1 MSTLEQRLYLGDRAK
16 EVIENEVFVDA
27 FTQIQNEVIEQW
39 TNSPARDAEGRERL
53 WTYLQML
60 KRLQAQLQ
68 QTRVRDKI
76 RVFEN
81 TAARP
86 GPARGGGGGGRAAA
100 EERAA
105 EEARQRWAERLA
117 AGAPPSA
124 HEGAIVTRGGER
136 RVISCRGTGFGG
148 TRSNV

>member
-68 QTRVRDKI
+68 QTM
-76 RVFEN
+76 ESGQL
-81 TAARP
+81 ARIDLEHKR
-86 GPARGGGGGGRAAA
+86 GLMDRARGMFSSPG
-100 EERAA
+100 
-105 EEARQRWAERLA
+105 
-117 AGAPPSA
+117 
-124 HEGAIVTRGGER
+124 
-136 RVISCRGTGFGG
+136 
-148 TRSNV
+148 

>member
-16 EVIENEVFVDA
+16 EVIENEVFIDA

-68 QTRVRDKI
+68 QTM
-76 RVFEN
+76 ESGQL
-81 TAARP
+81 ARIDLEHKRTLVDR
-86 GPARGGGGGGRAAA
+86 ARGMFSSPG
-100 EERAA
+100 
-105 EEARQRWAERLA
+105 
-117 AGAPPSA
+117 
-124 HEGAIVTRGGER
+124 
-136 RVISCRGTGFGG
+136 
-148 TRSNV
+148 

>member
-1 MSTLEQRLYLGDRAK
+1 MSTLEQRLYLGDRAR

-68 QTRVRDKI
+68 QTM
-76 RVFEN
+76 ESGQL
-81 TAARP
+81 ARIDLEHKR
-86 GPARGGGGGGRAAA
+86 GLMDRARGMFSSQG
-100 EERAA
+100 
-105 EEARQRWAERLA
+105 
-117 AGAPPSA
+117 
-124 HEGAIVTRGGER
+124 
-136 RVISCRGTGFGG
+136 
-148 TRSNV
+148 

>member
-16 EVIENEVFVDA
+16 EVIENEVFVET

-68 QTRVRDKI
+68 QTM
-76 RVFEN
+76 ESGQL
-81 TAARP
+81 ARIDLEHKRTLMDR
-86 GPARGGGGGGRAAA
+86 ARGMFSSPG
-100 EERAA
+100 
-105 EEARQRWAERLA
+105 
-117 AGAPPSA
+117 
-124 HEGAIVTRGGER
+124 
-136 RVISCRGTGFGG
+136 
-148 TRSNV
+148 

>member
-16 EVIENEVFVDA
+16 EVIENEVFIDA

-68 QTRVRDKI
+68 QTM
-76 RVFEN
+76 ESGQL
-81 TAARP
+81 ARIDLEHKRTLVDR
-86 GPARGGGGGGRAAA
+86 ARGMFSSHG
-100 EERAA
+100 
-105 EEARQRWAERLA
+105 
-117 AGAPPSA
+117 
-124 HEGAIVTRGGER
+124 
-136 RVISCRGTGFGG
+136 
-148 TRSNV
+148 

>member
-60 KRLQAQLQ
+60 KRLQAKLQ
-68 QTRVRDKI
+68 QTM
-76 RVFEN
+76 ESGQL
-81 TAARP
+81 ARIDLEHKRTLVDR
-86 GPARGGGGGGRAAA
+86 ARGMFSSQG
-100 EERAA
+100 
-105 EEARQRWAERLA
+105 
-117 AGAPPSA
+117 
-124 HEGAIVTRGGER
+124 
-136 RVISCRGTGFGG
+136 
-148 TRSNV
+148 

>member
-1 MSTLEQRLYLGDRAK
+1 MSTLEQRLYLGDRAR

-68 QTRVRDKI
+68 QTM
-76 RVFEN
+76 ESGQL
-81 TAARP
+81 ARIDLEHKRTLVDR
-86 GPARGGGGGGRAAA
+86 ARGMFSSQG
-100 EERAA
+100 
-105 EEARQRWAERLA
+105 
-117 AGAPPSA
+117 
-124 HEGAIVTRGGER
+124 
-136 RVISCRGTGFGG
+136 
-148 TRSNV
+148 

>member
-68 QTRVRDKI
+68 QTM
-76 RVFEN
+76 ESGQL
-81 TAARP
+81 ARIDLEHKRTLMDRARSLW
-86 GPARGGGGGGRAAA
+86 PAGGS
-100 EERAA
+100 
-105 EEARQRWAERLA
+105 L
-117 AGAPPSA
+117 
-124 HEGAIVTRGGER
+124 
-136 RVISCRGTGFGG
+136 
-148 TRSNV
+148 

>member
-68 QTRVRDKI
+68 QTM
-76 RVFEN
+76 ESGQL
-81 TAARP
+81 ARIDLEHKR
-86 GPARGGGGGGRAAA
+86 GLMDRARGMFSSQG
-100 EERAA
+100 
-105 EEARQRWAERLA
+105 
-117 AGAPPSA
+117 
-124 HEGAIVTRGGER
+124 
-136 RVISCRGTGFGG
+136 
-148 TRSNV
+148 

>member
-68 QTRVRDKI
+68 QTM
-76 RVFEN
+76 ESGQL
-81 TAARP
+81 ARIDLEHKRTLMDR
-86 GPARGGGGGGRAAA
+86 ARGMFSSQG
-100 EERAA
+100 
-105 EEARQRWAERLA
+105 
-117 AGAPPSA
+117 
-124 HEGAIVTRGGER
+124 
-136 RVISCRGTGFGG
+136 
-148 TRSNV
+148 

>member
-68 QTRVRDKI
+68 QTM
-76 RVFEN
+76 ESGQL
-81 TAARP
+81 ARIDLEHKRTLVDR
-86 GPARGGGGGGRAAA
+86 ARGMFSSPG
-100 EERAA
+100 
-105 EEARQRWAERLA
+105 
-117 AGAPPSA
+117 
-124 HEGAIVTRGGER
+124 
-136 RVISCRGTGFGG
+136 
-148 TRSNV
+148 

>member
-27 FTQIQNEVIEQW
+27 FAQIQNEVIEQW

-68 QTRVRDKI
+68 QTM
-76 RVFEN
+76 ESGQL
-81 TAARP
+81 ARIDLEHKRTLVDR
-86 GPARGGGGGGRAAA
+86 ARGMFSSPG
-100 EERAA
+100 
-105 EEARQRWAERLA
+105 
-117 AGAPPSA
+117 
-124 HEGAIVTRGGER
+124 
-136 RVISCRGTGFGG
+136 
-148 TRSNV
+148 

>member
-68 QTRVRDKI
+68 QTMESGQLAKI
-76 RVFEN
+76 ELEHKRTLVD
-81 TAARP
+81 R
-86 GPARGGGGGGRAAA
+86 ARGMFSSQG
-100 EERAA
+100 
-105 EEARQRWAERLA
+105 
-117 AGAPPSA
+117 
-124 HEGAIVTRGGER
+124 
-136 RVISCRGTGFGG
+136 
-148 TRSNV
+148 

>member
-16 EVIENEVFVDA
+16 EVIENEVFIDA

-68 QTRVRDKI
+68 QTM
-76 RVFEN
+76 ESGQL
-81 TAARP
+81 ARIDLEHKRTLVDH
-86 GPARGGGGGGRAAA
+86 ARGMFSSQG
-100 EERAA
+100 
-105 EEARQRWAERLA
+105 
-117 AGAPPSA
+117 
-124 HEGAIVTRGGER
+124 
-136 RVISCRGTGFGG
+136 
-148 TRSNV
+148 

>member
-16 EVIENEVFVDA
+16 EVIENEVFIDA

-68 QTRVRDKI
+68 QTM
-76 RVFEN
+76 ESGQL
-81 TAARP
+81 ARIDLEHKRTLMDR
-86 GPARGGGGGGRAAA
+86 ARGMFSSQG
-100 EERAA
+100 
-105 EEARQRWAERLA
+105 
-117 AGAPPSA
+117 
-124 HEGAIVTRGGER
+124 
-136 RVISCRGTGFGG
+136 
-148 TRSNV
+148 

>member
-68 QTRVRDKI
+68 QTM
-76 RVFEN
+76 ESGQL
-81 TAARP
+81 ARIDLEHKRTLVDR
-86 GPARGGGGGGRAAA
+86 ARGMFSSQG
-100 EERAA
+100 
-105 EEARQRWAERLA
+105 
-117 AGAPPSA
+117 
-124 HEGAIVTRGGER
+124 
-136 RVISCRGTGFGG
+136 
-148 TRSNV
+148 

>member
-16 EVIENEVFVDA
+16 EVIENEVFIDA

-68 QTRVRDKI
+68 QTM
-76 RVFEN
+76 ESGQL
-81 TAARP
+81 ARIDLEHKR
-86 GPARGGGGGGRAAA
+86 GLMDRARGMFSSQG
-100 EERAA
+100 
-105 EEARQRWAERLA
+105 
-117 AGAPPSA
+117 
-124 HEGAIVTRGGER
+124 
-136 RVISCRGTGFGG
+136 
-148 TRSNV
+148 

>member
-68 QTRVRDKI
+68 QTM
-76 RVFEN
+76 ESGQL
-81 TAARP
+81 ARIDLEHKRTLMDR
-86 GPARGGGGGGRAAA
+86 ARGMFSSPG
-100 EERAA
+100 
-105 EEARQRWAERLA
+105 
-117 AGAPPSA
+117 
-124 HEGAIVTRGGER
+124 
-136 RVISCRGTGFGG
+136 
-148 TRSNV
+148 

>member
-1 MSTLEQRLYLGDRAK
+1 MSTLEQRLYLGDRAR

-68 QTRVRDKI
+68 QTM
-76 RVFEN
+76 ESGQL
-81 TAARP
+81 ARIDLEHKRTLVDR
-86 GPARGGGGGGRAAA
+86 ARGMFSSPG
-100 EERAA
+100 
-105 EEARQRWAERLA
+105 
-117 AGAPPSA
+117 
-124 HEGAIVTRGGER
+124 
-136 RVISCRGTGFGG
+136 
-148 TRSNV
+148 

>member
-27 FTQIQNEVIEQW
+27 FEQIQNEVIEQW

-68 QTRVRDKI
+68 QTMESGQLARLDLEHKRTLMDKAKSLWHGS
-76 RVFEN
+76 F
-81 TAARP
+81 
-86 GPARGGGGGGRAAA
+86 
-100 EERAA
+100 
-105 EEARQRWAERLA
+105 
-117 AGAPPSA
+117 S
-124 HEGAIVTRGGER
+124 
-136 RVISCRGTGFGG
+136 
-148 TRSNV
+148 